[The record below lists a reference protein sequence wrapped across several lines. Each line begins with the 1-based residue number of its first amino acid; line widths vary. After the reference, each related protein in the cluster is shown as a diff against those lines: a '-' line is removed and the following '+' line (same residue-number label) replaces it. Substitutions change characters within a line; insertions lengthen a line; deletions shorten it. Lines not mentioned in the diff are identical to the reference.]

1 MKTFCLEVKGA
12 SQGQLINLKAELEVM
27 SKNWKK
33 FGADIKIK
41 GTKLQEPTYKS
52 RRPGWTKW

>member
-41 GTKLQEPTYKS
+41 GAKLQEPTYKS

>member
-1 MKTFCLEVKGA
+1 MKTFYLEVKGA

-41 GTKLQEPTYKS
+41 GA
-52 RRPGWTKW
+52 